1 MRVYSINLMRN
12 NFLIKYK
19 QEIDFTCMQNKI
31 LKEGKDKTEKKST
44 KRKQEWDG
52 KKKND
57 KQIINKITKKKRI
70 KQQIKNRRILF
81 DNVLLCYKYIIIH
94 VYNNKITYKK

>member
-44 KRKQEWDG
+44 KRKQE
-52 KKKND
+52 
-57 KQIINKITKKKRI
+57 
-70 KQQIKNRRILF
+70 
-81 DNVLLCYKYIIIH
+81 
-94 VYNNKITYKK
+94 

>member
-19 QEIDFTCMQNKI
+19 QEIDFMQNKI

-81 DNVLLCYKYIIIH
+81 DNVLLCYKYII
-94 VYNNKITYKK
+94 YNKK

>member
-1 MRVYSINLMRN
+1 MRVYSINLMCN

-19 QEIDFTCMQNKI
+19 QEIDFMQNKI

-81 DNVLLCYKYIIIH
+81 NNVLLCYKYII
-94 VYNNKITYKK
+94 YNKKIK

>member
-19 QEIDFTCMQNKI
+19 QEIDFMQNKI

-44 KRKQEWDG
+44 KRKQE
-52 KKKND
+52 
-57 KQIINKITKKKRI
+57 
-70 KQQIKNRRILF
+70 
-81 DNVLLCYKYIIIH
+81 
-94 VYNNKITYKK
+94 